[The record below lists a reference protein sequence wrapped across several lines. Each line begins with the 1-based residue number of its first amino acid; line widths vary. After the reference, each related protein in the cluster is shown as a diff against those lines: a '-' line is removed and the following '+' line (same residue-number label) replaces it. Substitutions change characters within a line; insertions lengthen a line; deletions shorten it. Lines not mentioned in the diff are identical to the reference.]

1 MKSRLLRPGML
12 FVTALVF
19 MVLAIP
25 FAQTQFFRPH
35 NADLRQVLL
44 LHAG

>member
-1 MKSRLLRPGML
+1 VKPRLPHPGLL

-25 FAQTQFFRPH
+25 FAQLQFSRQH
-35 NADLRQVLL
+35 NDDLRKVLL